1 MRPSRY
7 NVVVERGDRVWVHN
21 GLSGVT
27 LAVDSGEWRDL
38 HRFLDGGDRAPS
50 FETLRALTG
59 ARMIVNDDTDEVGVL
74 ERRYRS
80 STTDRTTFALTI
92 VTSLGCNFDCPYCF
106 EAKVPSILDE
116 ETERLL
122 LEVLDE
128 QLPTLTSF
136 FVTWYG
142 GEPLLGQDRLDRL
155 SVAFLERTA
164 AAGVDYVASI
174 VTNGYLLTPD
184 TASRLRD
191 LGIRSAQIT
200 LDGPPETH
208 NRMRPLVSGR
218 PTFEVILDNIER
230 CADLLPVVVRV
241 NLDTSNAA
249 EAERLLELLAD
260 RGLGGRITVNPGR
273 IIPVDDGAGAPS
285 ESYAPTC
292 FTVPEFARIERTF
305 LARARELGLASAEL
319 PQPVGSPCTAVRA
332 NELVVGARGELY
344 KCWDSVGNHREV
356 VGHLR
361 SWHDPN
367 DRVLKWLRYDPF
379 TDEGCRSCIALPS
392 CMGGC
397 AHHARLDPGG
407 DSKCSTF
414 RTTYREQVE
423 EYAAAAEAGETPGL
437 QHALLPL
444 TPVSG

>member
-1 MRPSRY
+1 RY

-27 LAVDSGEWRDL
+27 LAVGSGEWRDL
-38 HRFLDGGDRAPS
+38 DRFLDGEDRAPS

-174 VTNGYLLTPD
+174 VTNGY
-184 TASRLRD
+184 
-191 LGIRSAQIT
+191 
-200 LDGPPETH
+200 
-208 NRMRPLVSGR
+208 
-218 PTFEVILDNIER
+218 
-230 CADLLPVVVRV
+230 
-241 NLDTSNAA
+241 
-249 EAERLLELLAD
+249 
-260 RGLGGRITVNPGR
+260 
-273 IIPVDDGAGAPS
+273 
-285 ESYAPTC
+285 
-292 FTVPEFARIERTF
+292 
-305 LARARELGLASAEL
+305 
-319 PQPVGSPCTAVRA
+319 
-332 NELVVGARGELY
+332 
-344 KCWDSVGNHREV
+344 
-356 VGHLR
+356 
-361 SWHDPN
+361 
-367 DRVLKWLRYDPF
+367 
-379 TDEGCRSCIALPS
+379 
-392 CMGGC
+392 
-397 AHHARLDPGG
+397 
-407 DSKCSTF
+407 
-414 RTTYREQVE
+414 
-423 EYAAAAEAGETPGL
+423 
-437 QHALLPL
+437 
-444 TPVSG
+444 